1 MKQMGR
7 RVVLAAVVTFFSM
20 SARAETNLPELP
32 DALVGAGTF
41 VPSYIGF
48 MIAGAMTSEHGH
60 AEWGFNACPSITV
73 VPIAGPIMA
82 LFVAEPGNR
91 AALAVDSV
99 AQIAGAGFMVSGMLF
114 PKLNLGKSVM
124 PVPMFSQDM
133 TGMMLMGK
141 F

>member
-1 MKQMGR
+1 MKTMRWVIGAM
-7 RVVLAAVVTFFSM
+7 LTFFSI
-20 SARAETNLPELP
+20 SASAETKLPELP
-32 DALVGAGTF
+32 DTLVGAGTF
-41 VPSYIGF
+41 VPSYVGF
-48 MIAGAMTSEHGH
+48 MLAGAMTSEHGH
-60 AEWGFNACPSITV
+60 AEWGFNSCPSITV
-73 VPIAGPIMA
+73 VPVAGPIMA
-82 LFVAEPGNR
+82 LFVAEPSNR

-99 AQIAGAGFMVSGMLF
+99 AQLAGAGFMVSGIVW

>member
-1 MKQMGR
+1 MKTMCW
-7 RVVLAAVVTFFSM
+7 AAAAMLGFI
-20 SARAETNLPELP
+20 SAGAHAETKLPELP

-41 VPSYIGF
+41 VPSYVGL

-73 VPIAGPIMA
+73 VPVAGPIMA
-82 LFVAEPGNR
+82 LFVAEPNNR

-99 AQIAGAGFMVSGMLF
+99 AQLAGAGFMLSGIVW

>member
-1 MKQMGR
+1 MR
-7 RVVLAAVVTFFSM
+7 FAVAALVTFLSM
-20 SARAETNLPELP
+20 SAHAETKLPELP
-32 DALVGAGTF
+32 DTLVGAGTF
-41 VPSYIGF
+41 VPSYVGF

-73 VPIAGPIMA
+73 VPVAGPIMA
-82 LFVAEPGNR
+82 LFVAEPQNR

-99 AQIAGAGFMVSGMLF
+99 AQLAGAGFMLSGILW
-114 PKLNLGKSVM
+114 PKLELGKSVM

-133 TGMMLMGK
+133 TGMMFMGK

>member
-1 MKQMGR
+1 MKTMRFG
-7 RVVLAAVVTFFSM
+7 VAALITFISL
-20 SARAETNLPELP
+20 SAHAETKLPELP

-41 VPSYIGF
+41 VPSYIGL
-48 MIAGAMTSEHGH
+48 MIAGAMSSEHGH
-60 AEWGFNACPSITV
+60 TEWGFNACTSVTV
-73 VPIAGPIMA
+73 VPVAGPIMA

-99 AQIAGAGFMVSGMLF
+99 AQLAGAGFMVSGIVW

>member
-1 MKQMGR
+1 MKTMR
-7 RVVLAAVVTFFSM
+7 WVAATMFTFFSV
-20 SARAETNLPELP
+20 SAHAETKIPDLP
-32 DALVGAGTF
+32 DTLVGAGTF
-41 VPSYIGF
+41 VPSYVGF

-73 VPIAGPIMA
+73 VPVAGPIMA
-82 LFVAEPGNR
+82 LFVAEPQSR

-99 AQIAGAGFMVSGMLF
+99 AQLAGAGFMVSGIVW
-114 PKLNLGKSVM
+114 PKLNLGKSLM

>member
-1 MKQMGR
+1 MKTMR
-7 RVVLAAVVTFFSM
+7 FTFAALVTFLSI
-20 SARAETNLPELP
+20 SARAETKLPEIP
-32 DALVGAGTF
+32 DTLVGAGTF

-60 AEWGFNACPSITV
+60 AQWGFNACPSITV
-73 VPIAGPIMA
+73 VPVAGPIMA
-82 LFVAEPGNR
+82 LFVAEPSNR

-99 AQIAGAGFMVSGMLF
+99 AQLAGAGFLVSGIVW

-133 TGMMLMGK
+133 TGMMFMGK